1 MPMSKESS
9 GAGFE
14 IGLNSC
20 IITSSTD
27 ADNTLMT
34 FDDATDNIELRVST
48 VTIDLISLFS
58 CGLGLKIE
66 NEPLV
71 LKSRRVEP
79 LLALSSS
86 REILYIGTKK
96 EMLLWSWMASI
107 ISVDMSRVEPP
118 ITMLISNEYLF
129 CAVFIFW
136 MHSFAL
142 RRENP
147 VLHKHSDN
155 FVLPVREFEFGIQF

>member
-79 LLALSSS
+79 LLALSSN
-86 REILYIGTKK
+86 REILYIGIKK
-96 EMLLWSWMASI
+96 EILLWS
-107 ISVDMSRVEPP
+107 
-118 ITMLISNEYLF
+118 
-129 CAVFIFW
+129 
-136 MHSFAL
+136 
-142 RRENP
+142 
-147 VLHKHSDN
+147 
-155 FVLPVREFEFGIQF
+155 